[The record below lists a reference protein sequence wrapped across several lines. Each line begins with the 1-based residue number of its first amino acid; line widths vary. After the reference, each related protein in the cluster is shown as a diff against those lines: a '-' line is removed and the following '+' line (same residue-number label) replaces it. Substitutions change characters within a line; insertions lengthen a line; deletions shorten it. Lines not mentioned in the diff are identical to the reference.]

1 MKQALLLTAA
11 LALLLSSCSKQ
22 QSGQP
27 AGQVTIA
34 VIPKGTTHEFWK
46 SIHAGALKAARE
58 LKVEVIW
65 KGAMKEDD
73 RDAQISVMEDFISR
87 GITGIVLAP
96 IDDIA
101 LRAPVTNAV
110 RGGIPV
116 VIIDSDLKSDDYVSF
131 VATDNYLGG
140 KMGAQELIRLLK
152 GKGRVIMLRLLEGS
166 ASTTFRE
173 QGFLDVAATVQGI
186 EVVSSN
192 QYAGPTVETA
202 YRTSENVLAPL
213 KDGQGGLT
221 IDGIFCPNESSTFGM
236 LRALQDAG
244 LAGKVTFVGFDSS
257 TKLVE
262 ALEKGEIKALVLQS
276 PFKMGYLGVTSIVQ
290 HLRGEKVQKRIDTG
304 VTLVTRENM
313 HQPEIKELIQPD
325 LTTWLQ

>member
-1 MKQALLLTAA
+1 LLCFA
-11 LALLLSSCSKQ
+11 SCSKKQ
-22 QSGQP
+22 ESGSGQL
-27 AGQVTIA
+27 TIA

-46 SIHAGALKAARE
+46 SIHAGAVKASRE
-58 LKVEVIW
+58 LNVEVIW

-73 RDAQISVMEDFISR
+73 RDAQISVVEDFISR
-87 GITGIVLAP
+87 GVAGIVLAP
-96 IDDIA
+96 IDDTA
-101 LRAPVTNAV
+101 LRAPVANAV
-110 RGGIPV
+110 GSGIPV

-131 VATDNYLGG
+131 AATDNYLGG
-140 KMGAQELIRLLK
+140 VMGARELVRLLG
-152 GKGRVIMLRLLEGS
+152 GKGRVIMVRLLEGS

-173 QGFLDVAATVQGI
+173 QGFLDEVAKSPGI
-186 EVVSSN
+186 QVVSSN

-213 KDGQGGLT
+213 KDAHGGLT

-244 LAGKVTFVGFDSS
+244 LAGKITFVGFDSS

-262 ALEKGEIKALVLQS
+262 ALEKGEIKALVLQN
-276 PFKMGYLGVTSIVQ
+276 PFRMGYLGVASIVK
-290 HLRGEKVQKRIDTG
+290 HIRGEKVEKRIDTG

-313 HQPEIKELIQPD
+313 EQPEIKELISPD
-325 LTTWLQ
+325 LSKWLQ